1 MMAGMIKLTTQRVLR
16 SSQDA
21 ALPGR
26 AGDAIVGAGV
36 EIVYVQSDVLD
47 LSRKSAEKYCLEQKS
62 ELSWYPRKPTS
73 YVVIA
78 HAIES
83 QIIPN
88 LKFLL
93 AKASEVASRKT
104 IPCDL

>member
-1 MMAGMIKLTTQRVLR
+1 MTTSSDDGWDIKLTTQRVLR

-47 LSRKSAEKYCLEQKS
+47 LSRKSAENTVSNK
-62 ELSWYPRKPTS
+62 
-73 YVVIA
+73 
-78 HAIES
+78 
-83 QIIPN
+83 
-88 LKFLL
+88 
-93 AKASEVASRKT
+93 KAN
-104 IPCDL
+104 